1 MSLGYAE
8 KLSFKED
15 VGGSLGAPEVFDAAT
30 ELAQSIEKLIQ
41 LVSEARSIIAFTGA
55 GISTSTGIPD
65 FRGPNGVWTAQ
76 KLGTALPKAT
86 VEFANAAPSLT
97 HQALL
102 ALHGTGKL
110 KYLVSQN
117 VDGLHRRS
125 GFPAAALAEL
135 HGNCF
140 LERCSTCGA
149 TFTRDFEVE
158 TVGFME
164 TGRFCEVQGCRG
176 PLTDTVLDWDDAL
189 PAKELKEAELRAKHA
204 DLAICLGTS
213 LQIRPACNL
222 PLRTVRVYKDR
233 PQAGKLVIVNLQ
245 RTQHDKK
252 ALTSGGLVIHART
265 DDVMRGLMAGLHMQV
280 PEYKRLDTFVLE
292 VALIEQEAKRVKS
305 PMTMTEKIIANHSDS
320 SVVRPGSNI
329 WTRVDKLMTH
339 DVCGPGTFGIF
350 QKEFGENAEVWDRE
364 RVVLMPD
371 HYIFT
376 SDERANRNV
385 DILRDMA
392 KRYNIKYFY
401 DITDRSDF
409 RANPDYKGVC
419 HVALAQEGHCK
430 PGEVMFGTDS
440 HTCNAGAF
448 GQFATGVGNT
458 DAGFILGT
466 GKLLIKVPPTMRFEM
481 VGQMPPYL
489 LAKDLILHIIGEISV
504 AGGTYRAMEFS
515 GEAISN
521 MSMEERM
528 TICNMV
534 IEAGGKN
541 GMCPPDETTFDYVT
555 QRTSEPFEPV
565 YADSAAQ
572 YVESFRFDVSKLE
585 PTVAAPHSPDN
596 RKLARECRHVKID
609 RVYIGS
615 CTGGKTEDFM
625 AAAKLFHAAGQ
636 QVWADVYALPVPG
649 CGGKTAAQ
657 IFEAAGCITPAAP
670 SCAACLGGPRDTFAR
685 MNEAQVCVSTTNRNF
700 PGRMGHKDG
709 QVYLASPFTAAASA
723 LAGHVADPRDYM

>member
-15 VGGSLGAPEVFDAAT
+15 VGGSLGAPEVFDTAT

-76 KLGTALPKAT
+76 KLGRALPKAT

-189 PAKELKEAELRAKHA
+189 PAKELKEAEHRAKHA

-292 VALIEQEAKRVKS
+292 VALIEQEAKRVR
-305 PMTMTEKIIANHSDS
+305 HSES
-320 SVVRPGSNI
+320 GATGTPK
-329 WTRVDKLMTH
+329 DKLMIGVRNQH
-339 DVCGPGTFGIF
+339 GRQCPLPFVEDVTLKAEISNDHVF
-350 QKEFGENAEVWDRE
+350 QLRLEGHPFCHAIAAEE
-364 RVVLMPD
+364 IAGRVL
-371 HYIFT
+371 
-376 SDERANRNV
+376 
-385 DILRDMA
+385 
-392 KRYNIKYFY
+392 
-401 DITDRSDF
+401 
-409 RANPDYKGVC
+409 
-419 HVALAQEGHCK
+419 HVAIALHPQLGHS
-430 PGEVMFGTDS
+430 GR
-440 HTCNAGAF
+440 H
-448 GQFATGVGNT
+448 
-458 DAGFILGT
+458 
-466 GKLLIKVPPTMRFEM
+466 LLIDHHIP
-481 VGQMPPYL
+481 
-489 LAKDLILHIIGEISV
+489 KD
-504 AGGTYRAMEFS
+504 YRMMDDQVS
-515 GEAISN
+515 
-521 MSMEERM
+521 RY
-528 TICNMV
+528 
-534 IEAGGKN
+534 
-541 GMCPPDETTFDYVT
+541 TFLT
-555 QRTSEPFEPV
+555 QAV
-565 YADSAAQ
+565 Q
-572 YVESFRFDVSKLE
+572 YPL
-585 PTVAAPHSPDN
+585 
-596 RKLARECRHVKID
+596 
-609 RVYIGS
+609 
-615 CTGGKTEDFM
+615 
-625 AAAKLFHAAGQ
+625 
-636 QVWADVYALPVPG
+636 
-649 CGGKTAAQ
+649 
-657 IFEAAGCITPAAP
+657 
-670 SCAACLGGPRDTFAR
+670 
-685 MNEAQVCVSTTNRNF
+685 
-700 PGRMGHKDG
+700 
-709 QVYLASPFTAAASA
+709 
-723 LAGHVADPRDYM
+723 